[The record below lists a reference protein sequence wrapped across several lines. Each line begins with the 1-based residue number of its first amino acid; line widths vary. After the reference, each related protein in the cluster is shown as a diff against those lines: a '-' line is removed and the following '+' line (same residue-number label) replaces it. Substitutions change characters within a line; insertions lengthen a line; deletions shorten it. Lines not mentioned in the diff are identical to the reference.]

1 MVFPLSDDSVER
13 ELLVVLVVAR
23 LEPLLV
29 PFVRKKER
37 KKEGQTARKPE
48 RKTERKKERKKEGQT
63 VRKPVR
69 KKERKKYK
77 KVRVKKHI

>member
-29 PFVRKKER
+29 PFVGKKE
-37 KKEGQTARKPE
+37 RKPE
-48 RKTERKKERKKEGQT
+48 RKT
-63 VRKPVR
+63 VR
-69 KKERKKYK
+69 KKERQTVRKKE
-77 KVRVKKHI
+77 R